1 MIERATA
8 VGAGTAATP
17 TRLDLIEL
25 ASRGDREAFERLV
38 ATSVDRSFR
47 TARAI
52 LGNDADARDAT
63 QDAFVSA
70 WRHLPNLRNPTQF
83 DAWFSRILVNA
94 CRGLLRRRMRV
105 REISLDGT
113 FDRQSPEA
121 AISEQIGDADVLGRA
136 FERLDADK
144 RAVLVLHYLEHEPLA
159 AIAAALGIPVG
170 TLKWRMSEA
179 RAELGRALAAEGEA
193 R

>member
-1 MIERATA
+1 MMERATVA
-8 VGAGTAATP
+8 VGPVTVP
-17 TRLDLIEL
+17 TRIDVVRQ
-25 ASRGDREAFERLV
+25 ASGGDCDAFERLV

-63 QDAFVSA
+63 QDAYISA
-70 WRHLPNLRNPTQF
+70 WRDLPNLRNPEHF
-83 DAWFSRILVNA
+83 DAWLRQILVNA
-94 CRGLLRRRMRV
+94 CRALLRRRMKV

-113 FDRQSPEA
+113 IDRPLPEA
-121 AISEQIGDADVLGRA
+121 TISDQVGDADVLARA
-136 FERLDADK
+136 FDRLDADK

-159 AIAAALGIPVG
+159 AIAAAIGVPVG
-170 TLKWRMSEA
+170 TVKWRMSEA
-179 RAELGRALAAEGEA
+179 RAALGRALAAEGEA